1 MVTVPICLPHFCNV
15 RVKSLSCTAFIG
27 LPCPT
32 KIEGMRFEGTDAF
45 APAKLA
51 KLIRVDER
59 AALTIFLL
67 VWGMMVGAWM

>member
-1 MVTVPICLPHFCNV
+1 
-15 RVKSLSCTAFIG
+15 
-27 LPCPT
+27 
-32 KIEGMRFEGTDAF
+32 MRFEGTDAF